1 MVLAVLCL
9 FRPDRRDWAPL
20 NAARRRVAL
29 SSARALVLAVLGS
42 ALLCTF
48 AVPRVLAQ
56 DLSWGGTVRV
66 WQNGMGPKSTLSL
79 TIDPGESTTYSV
91 SLSKAPA
98 KREGSNSDLDSD
110 DKWFVM
116 VHIDGV
122 RHQDGRYKDLSLIP
136 GFYRTFT
143 VHDWDQPKGFRIR
156 RDSDEEWK
164 KKRKNPEDRATSV
177 RITHEVWDHT
187 SNCPAHRA
195 GPVSVRISGRTPPP
209 PPPPDTTDPDD
220 GNGGTPGSGTGDIG
234 GNGGTPGSGTGDIG
248 GNGGNGGNGGSTDS
262 NGDHVVPTLSIS
274 DASAVEGGVLRFRVT
289 LSRATDRPVTV
300 DYRTAGGTAVE
311 GTDYEARSVT
321 LTFSSGTTQETVEI
335 RSRQDAEDE
344 ANETFTVTL
353 SDPSGARLQVGTGT
367 GTIIDNDDFLR
378 RLRLVSRAFLPEM
391 ARALAFSAVRCRIDQ
406 IHSRTGPRSLTQA
419 LDALPLSAPVRVPW
433 IGSAVRTVDLKQL
446 LGSLSFAMRS
456 KGDASGVGRL
466 EAWSCG
472 EYRSLRDDGTDG
484 LVDWNGRVVEL
495 QLGADIRIRPDMVT
509 GLSLSRSVG
518 RFDYDVGSG
527 AAKAGSK
534 YQMGLTGIHPYVVW
548 SVSPSLAAWAAI
560 GHAWGGVEVSD
571 DFRSALRPS
580 AATLGTGA
588 LGVRGRVLAHEMAT
602 VTLKGEVALAQL
614 RIADGDVSLSTQT
627 INLRRLRFAA
637 EAAYEHPLAFGRS
650 IAPWGEL
657 GLRSEGGDGKTGTG
671 IELGGGVRFRNPGKG
686 WIVEGFGRQL
696 IAYGALPREWGFGAS
711 FSIDPDPSGAG
722 LSANLSHSWGRTGSG
737 VRRLWEQD
745 SPRAGSSGGQPERR
759 LELKV
764 EYGFS
769 TLGGRGLVTPFGA
782 FTLDNESG
790 RGYRWG
796 GRFELGPT
804 ANLSLEVERLE
815 PYVGEKPVHTIM
827 LRGAKRF

>member
-1 MVLAVLCL
+1 M
-9 FRPDRRDWAPL
+9 RRSNAGTAP
-20 NAARRRVAL
+20 R
-29 SSARALVLAVLGS
+29 SAR
-42 ALLCTF
+42 
-48 AVPRVLAQ
+48 
-56 DLSWGGTVRV
+56 
-66 WQNGMGPKSTLSL
+66 
-79 TIDPGESTTYSV
+79 I
-91 SLSKAPA
+91 
-98 KREGSNSDLDSD
+98 
-110 DKWFVM
+110 
-116 VHIDGV
+116 
-122 RHQDGRYKDLSLIP
+122 
-136 GFYRTFT
+136 
-143 VHDWDQPKGFRIR
+143 RI
-156 RDSDEEWK
+156 
-164 KKRKNPEDRATSV
+164 A
-177 RITHEVWDHT
+177 
-187 SNCPAHRA
+187 
-195 GPVSVRISGRTPPP
+195 
-209 PPPPDTTDPDD
+209 
-220 GNGGTPGSGTGDIG
+220 
-234 GNGGTPGSGTGDIG
+234 
-248 GNGGNGGNGGSTDS
+248 
-262 NGDHVVPTLSIS
+262 
-274 DASAVEGGVLRFRVT
+274 

-560 GHAWGGVEVSD
+560 GHAWGG
-571 DFRSALRPS
+571 
-580 AATLGTGA
+580 G
-588 LGVRGRVLAHEMAT
+588 
-602 VTLKGEVALAQL
+602 
-614 RIADGDVSLSTQT
+614 
-627 INLRRLRFAA
+627 
-637 EAAYEHPLAFGRS
+637 
-650 IAPWGEL
+650 
-657 GLRSEGGDGKTGTG
+657 
-671 IELGGGVRFRNPGKG
+671 
-686 WIVEGFGRQL
+686 
-696 IAYGALPREWGFGAS
+696 
-711 FSIDPDPSGAG
+711 
-722 LSANLSHSWGRTGSG
+722 
-737 VRRLWEQD
+737 
-745 SPRAGSSGGQPERR
+745 
-759 LELKV
+759 
-764 EYGFS
+764 
-769 TLGGRGLVTPFGA
+769 
-782 FTLDNESG
+782 
-790 RGYRWG
+790 
-796 GRFELGPT
+796 
-804 ANLSLEVERLE
+804 
-815 PYVGEKPVHTIM
+815 
-827 LRGAKRF
+827 